1 MAQLIMRWKNDG
13 TPAQMPVLPE
23 GFTVVT
29 LPELDDAV
37 EKWLDI
43 MQYGLSETREDQ
55 SYYQKCMLDLAGYE
69 EDKCFFILRDGTPV
83 ASITVVCNYETKE
96 GLIHMVGS
104 LPQCRGKGVGGMLGQ
119 VALHALKSSGMETAF
134 LRTDDFRVPAIRS
147 YLRMGFQPDVS
158 TEEFAQRWD
167 AVFSAIGLKN

>member
-1 MAQLIMRWKNDG
+1 MEQLKMYWKNDG
-13 TPAQMPVLPE
+13 TPALPLEFPE
-23 GFTVVT
+23 GYT
-29 LPELDDAV
+29 LLTMPELADGV
-37 EKWLDI
+37 EQWLDI
-43 MQYGLSETREDQ
+43 MQYGLSGKREDA
-55 SYYQKCMLDLAGYE
+55 SYYRKTMLDLAGYE
-69 EDKCFFILRDGTPV
+69 PEKCYFIMHGGK
-83 ASITVVCNYETKE
+83 ASATLTVVCDFETKE